1 MKEIIKQILRSIPI
15 PLTKNHAYD
24 LQTKKVIKTICHS
37 QSNCIDIGCHKG
49 EILDLILKSAPNG
62 KHFAFEPLPD
72 FYENLVT
79 KYHRH
84 NNVSVSDIAL
94 SDVKR
99 TTSFNYVVTN
109 PAYSGLIKRQYDR
122 PNEKD
127 TVIEVKTDTL
137 DNIIDPSQKIDF
149 IKIDVEGGEYQV
161 LLGAKNTILRCKPLI
176 IFEHGKGASDAYGTT
191 PENIY
196 DYFEE
201 VGYQLTTMKTWLKKG
216 SAFTKVEFV
225 EEFEMERNYYFVG
238 SPK

>member
-37 QSNCIDIGCHKG
+37 HSNCIDIGCHKG

-72 FYENLVT
+72 FYENLGT
-79 KYHRH
+79 NYHPH
-84 NNVSVSDIAL
+84 NNVSIYDIAL
-94 SDVKR
+94 SNVKG

-122 PNEKD
+122 PNEQD

-149 IKIDVEGGEYQV
+149 IKIDVEGGEYCV
-161 LLGAKNTILRCKPLI
+161 LLGLSNTLAELSPIIIMEYLSDFGKNLPHREAFDFMKSKGYLSYLITGDGKLTLVENMTVYFNEIGLDSDNIVFCKI
-176 IFEHGKGASDAYGTT
+176 
-191 PENIY
+191 
-196 DYFEE
+196 
-201 VGYQLTTMKTWLKKG
+201 
-216 SAFTKVEFV
+216 
-225 EEFEMERNYYFVG
+225 
-238 SPK
+238 